1 MKKRKPVIKPSAI
14 SSSVLFAD
22 IKDLIQQARARV
34 CSTVNSE
41 LVLLY
46 WRIGKRIRTE
56 ILKDS
61 RADYGV
67 KMIRNLARYLIKEFG
82 DGFGE
87 KQLRH
92 CLRVAETFPNEKIV
106 YALSRQLSWTHLR
119 TLAYIE
125 NVLKREFYLEIC
137 KRERWSSRQLQ
148 ERIDSMLYERTA
160 ISRKPERL
168 IMQEIA
174 KLRKTKALTP
184 DFVFRDPYILN
195 FLGLKDTYS
204 EADLESAILS
214 ELQKFM
220 TEFGPDFAFIARQ
233 KRIVIDGEDYYID
246 LLFFHRGLK
255 RIVVVDLKLGK
266 FKPAYKS
273 QMELYLKWLEKY
285 EMRDGEEQPIGLVL
299 CADKSD
305 EHIELLQ
312 LHKGNIR
319 VAQYLTEL
327 PPKKLLR
334 EKLHK
339 AIQLSRKLLA
349 KNCPDNALPGK

>member
-1 MKKRKPVIKPSAI
+1 
-14 SSSVLFAD
+14 
-22 IKDLIQQARARV
+22 
-34 CSTVNSE
+34 
-41 LVLLY
+41 
-46 WRIGKRIRTE
+46 
-56 ILKDS
+56 
-61 RADYGV
+61 
-67 KMIRNLARYLIKEFG
+67 
-82 DGFGE
+82 
-87 KQLRH
+87 
-92 CLRVAETFPNEKIV
+92 
-106 YALSRQLSWTHLR
+106 
-119 TLAYIE
+119 
-125 NVLKREFYLEIC
+125 
-137 KRERWSSRQLQ
+137 
-148 ERIDSMLYERTA
+148 MLYERTA

-220 TEFGPDFAFIARQ
+220 TEFGSDFAFIARQ
-233 KRIVIDGEDYYID
+233 KRIVI
-246 LLFFHRGLK
+246 
-255 RIVVVDLKLGK
+255 
-266 FKPAYKS
+266 
-273 QMELYLKWLEKY
+273 
-285 EMRDGEEQPIGLVL
+285 DGEEQPIGLVL

-349 KNCPDNALPGK
+349 KNCPDNALPGKYGNTQTV